1 MTDFAA
7 ARRNMVD
14 SQLRPNR
21 VSTPAL
27 LAAME
32 SLPRERFVPR
42 QLAGIAYVDEDLNLG
57 NGRSLMEPAVFG
69 RLVEALAPAADGTAL
84 VIGAGSGYEAAV
96 LGRLVATVVAVESD
110 AALAGQATR
119 LLGEL
124 ASDNVIVETGPLA
137 SGCPDHAPYET
148 ILLTGAVTQVPPAL
162 TAQLAPGGKLAAVV
176 ARGDGVMGR
185 ACLFVRSSDTISR
198 RELFDAGTPI
208 LPGFAPAPAFVF

>member
-14 SQLRPNR
+14 CQLRPNR
-21 VSTPAL
+21 VSDPAL
-27 LAAME
+27 LSAME
-32 SLPRERFVPR
+32 TLPRERFVPR
-42 QLAGIAYVDEDLNLG
+42 RLAGIAYVDEDLDLG

-84 VIGAGSGYEAAV
+84 VVGAGSGYEAAV

-110 AALAGQATR
+110 ATLAREATR

-124 ASDNVIVETGPLA
+124 ASDNVIVETRPLA
-137 SGCPDHAPYET
+137 DGCPDQAPYET
-148 ILLTGAVTQVPPAL
+148 ILLAGAVPQIPPAL
-162 TAQLAPGGKLAAVV
+162 TAQLAPGGRLVAVIG
-176 ARGDGVMGR
+176 RGDGVMGR
-185 ACLFVRSSDTISR
+185 ACLFVRTGDTISR
-198 RELFDAGTPI
+198 RELFDAGTPV